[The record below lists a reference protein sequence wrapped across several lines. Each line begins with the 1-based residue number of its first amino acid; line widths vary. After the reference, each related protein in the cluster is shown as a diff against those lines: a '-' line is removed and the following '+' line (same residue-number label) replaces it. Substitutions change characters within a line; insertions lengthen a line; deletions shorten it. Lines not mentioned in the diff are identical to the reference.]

1 ELIREHLNPLYG
13 HIRAFQIK
21 MGIETHNQISARQ
34 QSVNYQA
41 NSPFATDFLNS
52 YYYTYQ
58 SKSAESLPQLAL
70 GKFLFY
76 EPAMSADAKM
86 SCASCHQPNRA
97 FTDGLARSL
106 DNSGQAFVPRNAP
119 TLLNAVYAQR
129 HFYDLRADKLENQL
143 RDVFHSEREFQSDF
157 VELVDRLQESAEYM
171 ALFRAAY
178 PRVADDKMISRHTI
192 VSAMTAYVRT
202 LQSFDSPFDRYIRR
216 ESAELDPQ
224 AIKGFN
230 LFMGKANCG
239 TCHFPPTFSGLV
251 PPDYHEN
258 ETEVLGVPADK
269 AATRLD
275 PDEGRILNKRYH
287 EQADHYRYSF
297 KTMTVRNVALT
308 GPYMHNGV
316 FETLGEVLD
325 FYNQGGG
332 AGMGLEVP
340 HQTLGADPL
349 ELSKSEQKAIIR
361 FMESLT
367 DTVGTTDYPRRLPA
381 FDAGSELEKLDRSLS
396 Y

>member
-1 ELIREHLNPLYG
+1 
-13 HIRAFQIK
+13 
-21 MGIETHNQISARQ
+21 AR
-34 QSVNYQA
+34 
-41 NSPFATDFLNS
+41 SPFGPDFLNS
-52 YYYTYQ
+52 FYFTYQ
-58 SKSAESLPQLAL
+58 SRPLETEAQKQL

-106 DNSGQAFVPRNAP
+106 DNSGEAFVARNAP
-119 TLLNAVYAQR
+119 TLLNSVYAQR

-143 RDVFHSEREFQSDF
+143 RDVFHNEREFQSDF
-157 VELVDRLQESAEYM
+157 VELIGRLQESSEYM

-178 PRVADDKMISRHTI
+178 PGLNDKQLLSRHTI

-202 LQSFDSPFDRYIRR
+202 LKSFNSPFDQYIRK
-216 ESAELDPQ
+216 ESQELDPE
-224 AIKGFN
+224 AIAGFN

-251 PPDYHEN
+251 PPGYHEN

-269 AATRLD
+269 AATKLD
-275 PDEGRILNKRYH
+275 EDEGRILNKRFH

-297 KTMTVRNVALT
+297 KTMGVRNVALT
-308 GPYMHNGV
+308 APYMHNGV
-316 FETLGEVLD
+316 FETLEEVLD
-325 FYNQGGG
+325 FYNRGGG

-349 ELSKSEQKAIIR
+349 GLTDEEQTAIIR

-367 DTVGTTDYPRRLPA
+367 DTVGTSHYPARLPA
-381 FDAGSELEKLDRSLS
+381 FDPSSELESLERRLQ